1 MHYLDKSAAS
11 AMASFRPLLTPGG
24 TGGSPSPRD
33 GGMFARL
40 SYEVTTLP
48 ALPTLAAAVVAV
60 VLTVAGYFFQTS
72 SAHLPPYLAGT
83 AGTPLSTASAMA
95 LFFVS
100 AAIQGVLA
108 YHTIHQL
115 TLVSRIY
122 TEHARINLYQLQ
134 PLYALSVPTAITA
147 IGILLYMYVWFATA
161 TSMSLAIG
169 PVEIGTSATFVAIA
183 IATFMLPFLGAH
195 RRLEAEKNRSLAEAS
210 SRFEALTEELLRAVD
225 GRRLDKM
232 DPLNKALANLEIV
245 QNGLRRIPTWPWQA
259 GAVRGLLAALFLPVA
274 VWAIQLLL
282 GQLFRP

>member
-1 MHYLDKSAAS
+1 
-11 AMASFRPLLTPGG
+11 
-24 TGGSPSPRD
+24 
-33 GGMFARL
+33 
-40 SYEVTTLP
+40 
-48 ALPTLAAAVVAV
+48 
-60 VLTVAGYFFQTS
+60 
-72 SAHLPPYLAGT
+72 
-83 AGTPLSTASAMA
+83 MA